1 MAIVSLALGPIRI
14 LCSQMSFCNLGLLV
28 FIGNLGPLEAPTL
41 AGDSWCWSVLG
52 EWCHRSHLSSLE
64 PTGAVVSQKHG
75 FTGNYKGPGSI
86 RVASDGVG

>member
-14 LCSQMSFCNLGLLV
+14 LCSQMFPSSLGLLV
-28 FIGNLGPLEAPTL
+28 FIGNLWPQEAPTSVG
-41 AGDSWCWSVLG
+41 ASWCWSVLG

-75 FTGNYKGPGSI
+75 FTGNYQGAGSMG
-86 RVASDGVG
+86 VASAGVG